1 MSYFFF
7 FVMIPAPPIST
18 RTDTLFPDTTLFR
31 SESLPGHTQRNA
43 ERKVIGLM
51 IFHDTQLHVGP
62 FERSIPKIAI
72 GRKAAWNKAQTA
84 AHLCT
89 GEEAWMRRRICYHAR
104 IDFIIRAIE
113 VNDGAGLLGH
123 ENAVS
128 GLDQPVDQH
137 IRQAILQSLQ
147 HFAPNPRMVQNRCR
161 ILPRSEEHTSELQ
174 SLMRISYAV
183 FCLQKI
189 TTQT

>member
-1 MSYFFF
+1 
-7 FVMIPAPPIST
+7 
-18 RTDTLFPDTTLFR
+18 
-31 SESLPGHTQRNA
+31 
-43 ERKVIGLM
+43 M
-51 IFHDTQLHVGP
+51 IFHDTLFHVGP

-89 GEEAWMRRRICYHAR
+89 GEEAWMRRRICYHSG
-104 IDFIIRAIE
+104 IDFIIRAIK

-128 GLDQPVDQH
+128 ALHQPVDQH
-137 IRQAILQSLQ
+137 IRQAILQS
-147 HFAPNPRMVQNRCR
+147 
-161 ILPRSEEHTSELQ
+161 PRSEEHTSELQ

-183 FCLQKI
+183 FCLKK
-189 TTQT
+189 TNN